1 MANSPLTI
9 RVPLEAELLI
19 RVKGSDALHLIG
31 TVTYETDIN
40 VVLQDAFAFKREN
53 YPGKL

>member
-1 MANSPLTI
+1 M
-9 RVPLEAELLI
+9 LI